1 MNKKFFTGLFV
12 VTASLAGM
20 TVQASSA
27 SANSVWDMPQPQ
39 ILSKSQTG
47 FNDAP
52 FQKYVQQEGLAI
64 QNSGQ
69 FKLDPTKLSL
79 KYDYNVSTYF
89 INEGAGYRNQLA
101 FSSTGTTATQGVIF
115 KDISCSGAGCAGSWG
130 GNALKFGD
138 GVRLGTI
145 KGGSQLDFSLRADG
159 LNRGN
164 DAYIFGTKDAA
175 NPDKLQ
181 HVVAYAIKDTGY
193 LLMGFEDLY
202 GTGRSRQ
209 GKFAEVSD
217 RDFNDTIFV
226 VDVGK
231 KNVDA
236 FLGKDVPEPSV
247 VLSLLGLTAAGALKG
262 RRRQSEQAE

>member
-1 MNKKFFTGLFV
+1 MNKQFFSGLFFV
-12 VTASLAGM
+12 AASLAGM
-20 TVQASSA
+20 TAQASSA

-47 FNDAP
+47 FDDAP
-52 FQKYVQQEGLAI
+52 FQKYVQKEGLAI

-69 FKLDPTKLSL
+69 FKLDPTKLAL
-79 KYDYNVSTYF
+79 KYDHNVSTYF

-101 FSSTGTTATQGVIF
+101 FNATGSTNTQGLVF
-115 KDISCSGAGCAGSWG
+115 KDISCAGAGCAGAWG

-138 GVRLGTI
+138 GVKLGTI

-181 HVVAYAIKDTGY
+181 HVVAYAIEGTGY

-202 GTGRSRQ
+202 GTGRYAQ
-209 GKFAEVSD
+209 GKFGEVSD

-247 VLSLLGLTAAGALKG
+247 VLSLLGLTAAGVLK
-262 RRRQSEQAE
+262 RRRQADQAE